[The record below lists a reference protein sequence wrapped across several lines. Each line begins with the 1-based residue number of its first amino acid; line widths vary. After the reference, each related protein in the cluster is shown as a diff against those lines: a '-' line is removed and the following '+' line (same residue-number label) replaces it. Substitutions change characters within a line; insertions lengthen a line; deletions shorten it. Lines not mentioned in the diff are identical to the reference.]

1 MKCRKCHSEYA
12 AGANFCPQCGAGLG
26 RSGKGPQIGRRI
38 LTLVLLALFAGWAF
52 YFFRGMI
59 FPFRP
64 AAPTK
69 SFPEVQ
75 PSSPPATSDRPLP
88 AEQPANQEKPALQ
101 AAAVVLPEP
110 PPAVPAA
117 PETDKRKL
125 LPVGVV
131 SVYDAWGNEIAA
143 VSTVVIDRSWLALP
157 GRACFGGVKW
167 IFRFSP
173 LGFAA
178 SIDGGLWRLGDDVGL
193 WHLEK
198 PLDIESVSLAP
209 WQDAEKTTWSSLL
222 AGREAHDLAL
232 LPDWQQGFLLHTS
245 SAGLPDETGV
255 FLQNGKVCGWTFG
268 GWLAGGY
275 LWAGAPDLG
284 EVPAITVAEFYN
296 MTFAGG
302 REEQFV
308 RALAMDEQTP
318 AADRLQALLTGFL
331 LEPKLAAGDVPETL
345 SPENILVLV
354 RALAGELYR
363 RGNVDKLTQLL
374 DDDAIQRTGD
384 AGLLKIAAEAR
395 LAGRGFADAVDFV
408 ERTAAGVRGDGGS
421 DELAALHLR
430 LYQQWLED
438 ELARGNL
445 AEAGEVLARSARLFA
460 DDPRLHL
467 DGVELALAGGDWA
480 WADGLLRER
489 DYPAAMIER
498 VNLLASRISQM
509 KMREGE
515 IVISFAPGSH
525 QIHVNATINNRVSFP
540 FLVDTGASLVAVPA
554 GLLPALGLEIRS
566 NAPRYRVATAGGMK
580 EAWKVTLSSIELE
593 GWVVRDV
600 EALVVDT
607 DEQAGFGLLGLN
619 FLNRFQMHLD
629 SDEGVL
635 ILKPQ

>member
-12 AGANFCPQCGAGLG
+12 DGANFCPQCGAVLG
-26 RSGKGPQIGRRI
+26 RPGKGPQIGRRI
-38 LTLVLLALFAGWAF
+38 GTLVLLVLFAGWAF

-64 AAPTK
+64 AAPAK
-69 SFPEVQ
+69 SIPEVQ
-75 PSSPPATSDRPLP
+75 PARPTQPRDRPLP
-88 AEQPANQEKPALQ
+88 ADQPVKKEKPAPQ
-101 AAAVVLPEP
+101 TAAAVAPEP
-110 PPAVPAA
+110 QPAA
-117 PETDKRKL
+117 PVVPEAEKRKL
-125 LPVGVV
+125 LPVGIV

-143 VSTVVIDRSWLALP
+143 VSTVVIDHSWLALP
-157 GRACFGGVKW
+157 SRACFGGVKW

-173 LGFAA
+173 LSFAA
-178 SIDGGLWRLGDDVGL
+178 PIDGGQWRLGDDVGL

-198 PLDIESVSLAP
+198 PLDIDAVSLSP
-209 WQDAEKTTWSSLL
+209 WQDAEKAAWSSLL
-222 AGREAHDLAL
+222 SGREALDLSL
-232 LPDWQQGFLLHTS
+232 RPDWQQGVLLHTAP
-245 SAGLPDETGV
+245 AGLPDETGV

-275 LWAGAPDLG
+275 LWTGAPDLG
-284 EVPAITVAEFYN
+284 GAIPLTVAEFYD

-308 RALAMDEQTP
+308 NALAMDTQLP
-318 AADRLQALLTGFL
+318 AAERLQAFLSGFL
-331 LEPKLAAGDVPETL
+331 LEPKLDAGDVPETL
-345 SPENILVLV
+345 YPENILVQV
-354 RALAGELYR
+354 RVLAGELYR
-363 RGNVDKLTQLL
+363 QGGFDKLAQLL
-374 DDDAIQRTGD
+374 DGDTIQRTGD
-384 AGLLKIAAEAR
+384 ARLLKIAAEAR
-395 LAGRGFADAVDFV
+395 LAGRGFADAVDFI
-408 ERTAAGVRGDGGS
+408 ERTAAGVGRYGGN
-421 DELAALHLR
+421 DELGALHLQ
-430 LYQQWLED
+430 LYQLWLED

-445 AEAGEVLARSARLFA
+445 AEAGDVLARSARLFA

-480 WADGLLRER
+480 GADRLLRER
-489 DYPAAMIER
+489 DYPAAMAER

-515 IVISFAPGSH
+515 IVIPFVPGSH

-540 FLVDTGASLVAVPA
+540 FLVDTGASLVSVPA
-554 GLLPALGLEIRS
+554 ALLPALGLEIRS
-566 NAPRYRVATAGGMK
+566 DTPRYRVATAGGMK

-600 EALVVDT
+600 EALVIDT
-607 DEQAGFGLLGLN
+607 DAQPGFGLLGLN